1 MPPMRPN
8 SAIIVA
14 VVTGTE
20 VYNKQTN
27 FSVLFLTV
35 KNATPKG
42 GEAFLFSKE
51 DSINIKALIS
61 TEDYKN
67 ANIKSNNT
75 ITVEAKKVSVD
86 MWRIIKFIS
95 T

>member
-1 MPPMRPN
+1 MKPN

-20 VYNKQTN
+20 VYNKQAD

-35 KNATPKG
+35 KNATPKA
-42 GEAFLFSKE
+42 GEAFLFKKG
-51 DSINIKALIS
+51 DNINIKALIS
-61 TEDYKN
+61 TEDYKS
-67 ANIKSNNT
+67 ANIKSNNI
-75 ITVEAKKVSVD
+75 ITVEAKKVSID
-86 MWRIIKFIS
+86 MWRIVRFIS